1 MECIAKGRK
10 SFARLSYGHSQKSPR
25 WTTDTSQRRPLSFQ
39 RPALPDSC
47 GASALSPGSV
57 PEELTRGKKRSRL
70 SAIICKGDN
79 YVEKSSKR
87 WAFPNPAELIP
98 SLD

>member
-10 SFARLSYGHSQKSPR
+10 SFARLSYGHPQKSSR

-57 PEELTRGKKRSRL
+57 PEELTRGKKLSRL
-70 SAIICKGDN
+70 SAIICQGRQLCGKILEAMG
-79 YVEKSSKR
+79 S
-87 WAFPNPAELIP
+87 AE
-98 SLD
+98 SN